1 MLKFLF
7 KAKLI
12 QAQVPDNRE
21 PVEMQIILPDK
32 TSWIISNYQVPI
44 REILLELGFAPSG
57 VIVIKNGS
65 VVPDDLIAEDDDE
78 IRIIKIAHG
87 G

>member
-1 MLKFLF
+1 
-7 KAKLI
+7 
-12 QAQVPDNRE
+12 
-21 PVEMQIILPDK
+21 MQIILPDK
-32 TSWIISNYQVPI
+32 SSRIISKDNVPI
-44 REILLELGFAPSG
+44 REILLDLGFAPSG

-65 VVPDDLIAEDDDE
+65 VVPDDLIAGDDDE